1 MNDKLAISDKKEI
14 RVNIDKPEVFDDV
27 DLLSPEEKAALAE
40 DVDLDGPAATDTS
53 ENDSDTRAQ
62 AREAAE
68 KTAADALA
76 AEEARKAEEAE
87 KKAAETPKPAAEVKP
102 DAAAAPTAKADETP
116 AKIVPDTAPPP
127 VMKGLSEDERAK
139 VEKGLDKAKKD
150 FQEGAIDYDEYL
162 DARDKLN
169 QQIWQDD
176 MAKQFSSE
184 SVETRWEY
192 EQETFLTD
200 EKNDWINSD
209 DVVYSAFAATV
220 NRIMATE
227 EGAVM
232 PGVDLLNKAR
242 EEVAARFSPAKPAE
256 AEEQKKNDAIKA
268 AKAKEAAK
276 QPPETLGG
284 KPAAEI
290 DDGVGEFEWLDK
302 LDGEAYEKA
311 IINLSDAQRARYE
324 AAI

>member
-1 MNDKLAISDKKEI
+1 MSDDKIAISDKKAI
-14 RVNIDKPEVFDDV
+14 RVDFDKPEEFDDV
-27 DLLSPEEKAALAE
+27 DLLSADEKAALAE
-40 DVDLDGPAATDTS
+40 DVDLDGPPADS
-53 ENDSDTRAQ
+53 IENDSDTRAQ

-68 KTAADALA
+68 KAAADAKA
-76 AEEARKAEEAE
+76 ADEARKAEKAAEAE
-87 KKAAETPKPAAEVKP
+87 KAPAAEKKP
-102 DAAAAPTAKADETP
+102 AAAPTPEPDKTP
-116 AKIVPDTAPPP
+116 VKIVPDSAPPP
-127 VMKGLSEDERAK
+127 IMKGLSEDERT
-139 VEKGLDKAKKD
+139 EITKGLDKAKKD

-162 DARDKLN
+162 DARDELKQKL
-169 QQIWQDD
+169 WQDD
-176 MAKQFSSE
+176 MAKQFTSE

-200 EKNDWINSD
+200 EKNDWINGD

-227 EGAVM
+227 EGSVM
-232 PGVDLLNKAR
+232 PGPDLLNKAR

-256 AEEQKKNDAIKA
+256 AEEQKKKDAIKA

-324 AAI
+324 AAT